1 MQKKTRRWG
10 IRAMVGALGLM
21 MAAGTAVAET
31 TLRASHQ
38 WPGGKGDARDEM
50 VNIISRE
57 VEAANVGLK
66 VQVFPGSSLFKP
78 REQWGAV
85 TKGQLDMALMPLDYA
100 AGRHPQF
107 SATLMPGLV
116 RNHDRVATVNASPF
130 MAEIKRIMADAGAIV
145 LADAWLS
152 GGFAS
157 TKGCVTGPSSVKG
170 LMMRAAGPAFEQML
184 AGAGASITSMPSSE
198 VYTAMQTG
206 VLSAV
211 NTSSESFLSFRLQEQ
226 VKCMT
231 LPGDNALWFM
241 YQPVIMSKRNFD
253 RLTPEQQAAL
263 VAAGKKAESFFA
275 EKSIESDKR
284 TAEAFKAAGVELVT
298 MSQQDF
304 DDWMIIARETSYKKF
319 AEDVEGGQALLDLAA
334 QIP

>member
-1 MQKKTRRWG
+1 MKPFF
-10 IRAMVGALGLM
+10 RALAGALCLL
-21 MAAGTAVAET
+21 AGTTAMATAET

-50 VNIISRE
+50 VNIIARE

-66 VQVFPGSSLFKP
+66 IQVFPGGSLFKP
-78 REQWGAV
+78 REQWGAI
-85 TKGQLDMALMPLDYA
+85 TKGQLDIALMPLDYA

-116 RNHDRVATVNASPF
+116 RSHARTEAVNASPF
-130 MAEIKRIMADAGAIV
+130 MAEIKRIMGEAGAVV
-145 LADAWLS
+145 LSDAWLS

-157 TKGCVTGPSSVKG
+157 RSGCITGPDSVKG

-184 AGAGASITSMPSSE
+184 VGAGASITSMPSSE

-206 VLSAV
+206 VLGAV
-211 NTSSESFLSFRLQEQ
+211 NTSSESFISFRLYEQ

-231 LPGDNALWFM
+231 LPGENALWFM
-241 YQPVIMSKRNFD
+241 YQPVVMSKRVFD
-253 RLTPEQQAAL
+253 GLTPEQQAAL
-263 VAAGKKAESFFA
+263 VAAGKKAQAFFA
-275 EKSIESDKR
+275 EKSLESDAKM
-284 TAEAFKAAGVELVT
+284 AEIFKGAGVEMVS
-298 MSQQDF
+298 MSQADF
-304 DDWMIIARETSYKKF
+304 DAWMVIARETSYKKF
-319 AEDVEGGQALLDLAA
+319 AEDVNGGSALLDLAA